1 MHPIAYACY
10 SSTEEFS
17 NAFDYYLL
25 TIENFSLLA
34 YNLIHHSGEIYDTIY
49 FLVNHHKAY
58 EMLSLTGTDA
68 ELDDWWFKLGIY
80 YGTATF
86 LIFYTPPS
94 VDPFDPL
101 EEYPGL
107 DNGAHIDYY
116 DDLKD
121 LVDSVENGD
130 DQDVDIIDVLPDDV
144 KDRIPDDDED
154 GEEND
159 DGLDKEDD
167 LSEDS
172 DKEDDETAEPQE
184 LFFLQT
190 EWRFFYRK
198 NA

>member
-1 MHPIAYACY
+1 M
-10 SSTEEFS
+10 
-17 NAFDYYLL
+17 
-25 TIENFSLLA
+25 
-34 YNLIHHSGEIYDTIY
+34 
-49 FLVNHHKAY
+49 
-58 EMLSLTGTDA
+58 
-68 ELDDWWFKLGIY
+68 
-80 YGTATF
+80 
-86 LIFYTPPS
+86 IFYTPPS

-116 DDLKD
+116 DDLKE

-130 DQDVDIIDVLPDDV
+130 QDADIIDVLPDDV
-144 KDRIPDDDED
+144 KDRIPDDDDEEEED
-154 GEEND
+154 GEQID

-172 DKEDDETAEPQE
+172 DDNGDETAEPQE

-190 EWRFFYRK
+190 EWIAFFNRR